1 MKTGN
6 NGEPFRKKYAHFIV
20 RNTTPFLAKW
30 CTLSDNPTCL
40 VGKKGLLYWQEGLWI
55 RPYLTMQVKNNVMF
69 FPLKRFH
76 IYPTYTSLFSLQTR
90 QALPNSYAPTPE
102 MPSEQR
108 LNFLPRKRISW
119 AFRAPTYAVF
129 SYLCAQKLNNNLT

>member
-1 MKTGN
+1 M
-6 NGEPFRKKYAHFIV
+6 E
-20 RNTTPFLAKW
+20 
-30 CTLSDNPTCL
+30 D
-40 VGKKGLLYWQEGLWI
+40 
-55 RPYLTMQVKNNVMF
+55 KNNVRF

-76 IYPTYTSLFSLQTR
+76 IYPTYTSPFSLQTR
-90 QALPNSYAPTPE
+90 QALPNSHAPTPE

-108 LNFLPRKRISW
+108 LNFLPKKRISW